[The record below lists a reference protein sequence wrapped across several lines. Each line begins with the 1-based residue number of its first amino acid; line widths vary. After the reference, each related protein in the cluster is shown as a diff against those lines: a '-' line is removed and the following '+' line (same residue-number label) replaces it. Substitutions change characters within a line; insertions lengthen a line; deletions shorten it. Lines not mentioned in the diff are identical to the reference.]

1 MDRNLRI
8 RMLLEAGDRVSRPL
22 REIAGGSVK
31 AAEGLKAARE
41 QLKGIDRAQADI
53 GSFRSLKAGLAS
65 TSTQLAAAR
74 SRATAL
80 GREFAQTANPS
91 RALTREF
98 GRARTEAEKLERQHR
113 SESRELSTL
122 RDRLRAAG
130 IATNDLGW
138 HERELRDRARQTN
151 EEIAEQER
159 RVSRLADRQR
169 RMAAARA
176 GFSGIQ
182 DRAGGVAAGGAAA
195 LTAGV
200 AVAAPL
206 IGVTSGAMDLEEGM
220 AGVAKVTGMA
230 GPQLQMMTDKLI
242 GLTTR
247 MPMTAV
253 ELASIAAAAG
263 AAGVGMDK
271 FGRPLPSQA
280 DDLVAFTDAAARMG
294 IAFDMTA
301 EDAGSTMAKW
311 RQAFKMTQPEVEAL
325 GDRVNAL
332 TNKFGG
338 QATTVAGIITRIGPL
353 GEVAGIAAPQVSAL
367 ASSLN
372 SIGVEEEV
380 AATGIKSLL
389 LNLTK
394 GSAASKSQ
402 STALKALGLDAE
414 KLAKSMQVDAR
425 GTIITVLEKIRA
437 LSKDKQASI
446 LSEIFG
452 TESVG
457 AIAPLLTNLDGVK
470 QRLDLVG
477 DRSKYAGSM
486 TAEFASRISTAK
498 GMAEVAKNSFAAVG
512 LTLGQSLLPIVK
524 TGALR
529 LGAIALRMQAFA
541 TRHPELAKNA
551 LLATGILA
559 GLFFMLGVG
568 GIAIAAI
575 MGPIAILNAG
585 LIALGVAGGIAA
597 LPLLPIVGALA
608 AIAGA
613 VALVVAA
620 FNHWNSITAAWFTF
634 WGTLRAGFVSAGN
647 FIAAWG
653 PTVGRF
659 LMDGLLSMLSPGRL
673 VGRVKALGMAAISA
687 FKTVLGIH
695 SPSRVFAGLGGY
707 MMEGL
712 AGGIADGE
720 RQPLRRVDSVA
731 RRLTSAMAIG
741 TIAPSMAMASPGL
754 IGEGGGAAAPSRASA
769 GGHVSPSSGPN
780 TMGSRSYVI
789 QIYQQ
794 PGQDAQTLARAVA
807 DELDRRDR
815 ESAARGRSSFAD
827 TPDYETV

>member
-8 RMLLEAGDRVSRPL
+8 RMLLEAGDRASRPL

-31 AAEGLKAARE
+31 AAQGLKAARE

-65 TSTQLAAAR
+65 TSVQLDHAR

-98 GRARTEAEKLERQHR
+98 TRARTEAQKLEQQHH
-113 SESRELSTL
+113 SETRELSAL

-130 IATNDLGW
+130 IATGDLAR

-159 RVSRLADRQR
+159 RVGRLADRQR

-206 IGVTSGAMDLEEGM
+206 IGVASGAMDLEEGM

-230 GPQLQMMTDKLI
+230 GPQLQRMTDKLV
-242 GLTTR
+242 GLSTH

-253 ELASIAAAAG
+253 ELSSIAAAAG

-402 STALKALGLDAE
+402 SKALNTLGLDAT
-414 KLAKSMQVDAR
+414 KLAKSMQVDAS

-437 LSKDKQASI
+437 LSRDKQASI

-457 AIAPLLTNLDGVK
+457 AIAPLLTNLDGLK
-470 QRLDLVG
+470 QRLNLVG

-486 TAEFASRISTAK
+486 TAEFSSRISTAK
-498 GMAEVAKNSFAAVG
+498 GMAEVAKNSFAAVS
-512 LTLGQSLLPIVK
+512 LTLGQSMLPVVK

-541 TRHPELAKNA
+541 TRHPELTKNV
-551 LLATGILA
+551 LIATGVLA
-559 GLFFMLGVG
+559 ALFFMLGMG

-597 LPLLPIVGALA
+597 IPLLPIVAGLA
-608 AIAGA
+608 AVAGA

-620 FNHWNSITAAWFTF
+620 WNHWDSLQAAWFAF
-634 WGTLRAGFVSAGN
+634 WGGLRQGFVAAGN
-647 FIAAWG
+647 FMAAWG
-653 PTVGRF
+653 PTVGRYI
-659 LMDGLLSMLSPGRL
+659 MNGLLSGLSAGPVIR
-673 VGRVKALGMAAISA
+673 AIWGIAKGAIGA
-687 FKTVLGIH
+687 FKSALGIH

-712 AGGIADGE
+712 AGGIAGGE
-720 RQPLRRVDSVA
+720 SQPIRRVGSVA

-741 TIAPSMAMASPGL
+741 TIPATMAVASPATAGPSVNRP
-754 IGEGGGAAAPSRASA
+754 GVSATSGAR
-769 GGHVSPSSGPN
+769 
-780 TMGSRSYVI
+780 
-789 QIYQQ
+789 IYNITVNQL
-794 PGQDAQTLARAVA
+794 PGQDAEALARAVA
-807 DELDRRDR
+807 DEIDRRER
-815 ESAARGRSSFAD
+815 EADARGRSAFAD